1 MPRLLPTWS
10 KHSATLNLDKE
21 PLETFGWMKDPT
33 DFEDMCQALK
43 AADATEW
50 LKNYPDP
57 RPGFFP
63 FNEPIAFKVTN
74 GLQRL
79 DSHSGNS
86 VTSLLRSYQAA
97 LKNWDEW
104 VLNTKKVE
112 ARAAYDAEQI
122 GFKELQHLYYTCL
135 YVGDDT
141 RPKIQEALKPEG
153 TLDEAI
159 LMVRERYDE
168 ALAEMTKER
177 DERINERV
185 AALEMHMSSMEGR
198 HPYYRQEMAERIA
211 HQKIEAGEP
220 Y

>member
-1 MPRLLPTWS
+1 M
-10 KHSATLNLDKE
+10 LNLEKE

-33 DFEDMCQALK
+33 DFEDMRQALT
-43 AADATEW
+43 AAEATEW
-50 LKNYPDP
+50 LKNYPAP

-74 GLQRL
+74 GLKRL
-79 DSHSGNS
+79 DSHSGH
-86 VTSLLRSYQAA
+86 SLTVLFRCYQAA

-104 VLNTKKVE
+104 VLNTKKAE

-122 GFKELQHLYYTCL
+122 GFKELQNLYYTCL
-135 YVGDDT
+135 YVGDET

-159 LMVRERYDE
+159 LLVRERYDE
-168 ALAEMTKER
+168 ALAERMKER
-177 DERINERV
+177 DERINERL
-185 AALEMHMSSMEGR
+185 ASLETHMSTMEAR
-198 HPYYRQEMAERIA
+198 HPHYRQEMAERIA
-211 HQKIEAGEP
+211 DQKIDAGEP